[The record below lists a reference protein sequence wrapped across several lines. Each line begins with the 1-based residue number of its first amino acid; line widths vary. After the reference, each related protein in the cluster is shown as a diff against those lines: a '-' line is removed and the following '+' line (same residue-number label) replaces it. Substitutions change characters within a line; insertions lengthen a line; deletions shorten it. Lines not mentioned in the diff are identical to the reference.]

1 MEPGAARLR
10 AINNADTEDVSE
22 SRKLGKPYL
31 STRHKGMRCGVIGD
45 F

>member
-10 AINNADTEDVSE
+10 AINNAGIEDVFE
-22 SRKLGKPYL
+22 SRKLVKPYL
-31 STRHKGMRCGVIGD
+31 STRHKGMRSGVIGD

>member
-10 AINNADTEDVSE
+10 AINNAGTEDAFE
-22 SRKLGKPYL
+22 SRKLVKPYL
-31 STRHKGMRCGVIGD
+31 STKHKEMRRSVVGD